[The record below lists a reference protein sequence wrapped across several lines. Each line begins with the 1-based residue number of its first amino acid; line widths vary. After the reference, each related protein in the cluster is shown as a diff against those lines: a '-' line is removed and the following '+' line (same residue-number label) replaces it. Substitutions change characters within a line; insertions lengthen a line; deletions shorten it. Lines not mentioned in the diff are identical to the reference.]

1 MKGEIAVSEVARKL
15 IEEFTA
21 ADDIRDAGLT
31 TPPDVERLDDIAYG
45 PDQPWQSMDLYR
57 PRNAES
63 PLPVIVSFHGGGWVY
78 GDKERY
84 QFYCMDLARR
94 GFGVLNFTYRL
105 APVYKFPAPL
115 EDCNSVFAWLMAN
128 GRAHGLDTD
137 HVFAVGDSAGAHGL
151 GLYAC
156 LLTNP
161 AYAAGFPFKAPEGLR
176 LRAVAL
182 NCGVYRVEPDP
193 NGGLMSLYLPRGG
206 APDEIETVSVMDH
219 VTGDFPPTFL
229 MTAPQ
234 DFLKS
239 AAAPMAALLA
249 EKNVEHDLHFYADR
263 EKTLAHVFHLNIRHP
278 DARRCNDDECA
289 FFRAH
294 MEG

>member
-1 MKGEIAVSEVARKL
+1 MSEIARRI
-15 IEEFTA
+15 IEEFTQ

-31 TPPDVERLDDIAYG
+31 TPPDVERLDGIVYG
-45 PDQPWQSMDLYR
+45 PDPLRQVMDLYK
-57 PRNAES
+57 PRGAQG

-105 APVYKFPAPL
+105 APMFKFPAPL
-115 EDCNSVFAWLMAN
+115 EDCNLVMAWLAAD
-128 GRAHGLDTD
+128 GRDHGLDPEN
-137 HVFAVGDSAGAHGL
+137 VFAVGDSAGANGL

-156 LLTNP
+156 ILTNP
-161 AYAAGFPFKAPEGLR
+161 AFAARFPFTPPAGLK
-176 LRAVAL
+176 LRAIAL
-182 NCGVYRVEPDP
+182 NCGVYKVDPDP
-193 NGGLMSLYLPRGG
+193 KGGGLMSVYMPEGG
-206 APDEIETVSVMDH
+206 TAAECESASPMNH
-219 VTGDFPPTFL
+219 VTEDFPPTFL

-234 DFLKS
+234 DFLKA

-249 EKNVEHDLHFYADR
+249 EKNVEHVLRFYSDEGR
-263 EKTLAHVFHLNIRHP
+263 TLAHVFHLNIRT
-278 DARRCNDDECA
+278 AEECA

-294 MEG
+294 LRA